1 MTCVPKRALLLSSG
15 LGTRLRPL
23 TDKTPKCL
31 VPINGTPLLGYWFD
45 LLFQAGIERVL
56 VNTHYLADQVT
67 AYCHDSPWHSRID
80 LVNEPEL
87 IGTAGTVRAN
97 AKYLR
102 EAENGPF
109 FLAHADNL
117 SVFDPVAFFAAHA
130 DRPEGCAGT
139 MMTFMTDDP
148 QSCGVVQLDDR
159 KVIREVHEKVQNP
172 PGNLANAAV
181 FLVETEILD
190 WVCAHPESF
199 DFCKDVVPPLAQK
212 WFTFHNGVFHR
223 DIGTPEALAKAE
235 ADFCRIIK

>member
-1 MTCVPKRALLLSSG
+1 MTSAPKRALLLSSG

-31 VPINGTPLLGYWFD
+31 VSINGQPLLGYWFD
-45 LLFQAGIERVL
+45 LLFQAGVERIL
-56 VNTHYLADQVT
+56 VNTHYLAEQVR
-67 AYCHDSPWHSRID
+67 AYCRDSRWHSQID
-80 LVNEPEL
+80 LVHEQEL
-87 IGTAGTVRAN
+87 LGTAGTLRAN
-97 AKYLR
+97 AGYLR
-102 EAENGPF
+102 DAEKGSF

-117 SVFDPVAFFAAHA
+117 SVFDPLAFFTAHKG
-130 DRPEGCAGT
+130 RPEGCAGT
-139 MMTFMTDDP
+139 MMTFVTDDP
-148 QSCGVVQLDDR
+148 QSCGIVELDDR

-190 WVCAHPESF
+190 WVCAHPESY
-199 DFCKDVVPPLAQK
+199 DFCKDVVPPLAHK